1 MTLEE
6 NPPPPDSRRPN
17 EDVTVPGRSTV
28 GKQVRVPK
36 TAELVAAQLRRRIVR
51 GDLVEGDALP
61 PEAALMEQFGVS
73 RPTLREAFRVL
84 ESEALISV
92 RRGAHGGARVHTPNG
107 NVAARYAALVL
118 EHRGTTLADIFEA
131 RDVIEA
137 PCVGMVAA
145 RRTDDDLARLR
156 AVLARAEKV
165 IDGDELNDPR
175 QIVLAQTAFHHLV
188 VELAGNRTLIM
199 LCGML
204 RHIVDLAAMSHV
216 ASEAGT
222 ASNRRMIRKAQRAHE
237 QVVELI
243 EAKQA
248 DEAEAMWRR
257 HLAEGEEYLLGGPGP
272 KTVLD
277 LLG

>member
-1 MTLEE
+1 
-6 NPPPPDSRRPN
+6 
-17 EDVTVPGRSTV
+17 
-28 GKQVRVPK
+28 VPK
-36 TAELVAAQLRRRIVR
+36 TAELVAAQLRRQIVR

-107 NVAARYAALVL
+107 EVAARYAALVL

-137 PCVGMVAA
+137 PCVGLLAG
-145 RRTDDDLARLR
+145 RRTDSDIARLR
-156 AVLARAEKV
+156 AALMEAEEV
-165 IDGDELNDPR
+165 IDDPSR
-175 QIVLAQTAFHHLV
+175 VVQAQGVFHHLV
-188 VELAGNRTLIM
+188 VELAGNQTLIM
-199 LCGML
+199 LSDML
-204 RHIVDLAAMSHV
+204 HHIIDLAAISQL
-216 ASEAGT
+216 AAEAGT
-222 ASNRRMIRKAQRAHE
+222 QANRRMIRKSQRAHE
-237 QVVELI
+237 KLVELL
-243 EAKQA
+243 EAQQA
-248 DEAEAMWRR
+248 DEAEEMWRQ
-257 HLAEGEEYLLGGPGP
+257 HLAESEEYLLGGPGP

>member
-1 MTLEE
+1 MALQE
-6 NPPPPDSRRPN
+6 NPPPVEGRPRN
-17 EDVTVPGRSTV
+17 GRTPATGAGAV
-28 GKQVRVPK
+28 GRQVRVPK
-36 TAELVAAQLRRRIVR
+36 TAELVAAQLRRQIVR

-107 NVAARYAALVL
+107 EVAARYAALVL

-137 PCVGMVAA
+137 PCVGMLAA
-145 RRTDDDLARLR
+145 RRTDSDIERLR
-156 AVLARAEKV
+156 STLAEAEDV
-165 IDGDELNDPR
+165 IDEPQR
-175 QIVLAQTAFHHLV
+175 VVKAQAAFHRLV
-188 VELAGNRTLIM
+188 VELAGNQTLIM
-199 LCGML
+199 LSEML
-204 RHIVDLAAMSHV
+204 HHIIDLATISQVV
-216 ASEAGT
+216 AEAGT
-222 ASNRRMIRKAQRAHE
+222 QASRRMIRKSQRAHE
-237 QVVELI
+237 KLLELVE
-243 EAKQA
+243 AQQA
-248 DEAEAMWRR
+248 DEAEAMWRQ
-257 HLAEGEEYLLGGPGP
+257 HLAESEEYLLGGPGP